1 MTERWYKQWKRC
13 TVHPDLKVDYFHN
26 VNNREKAY
34 WLGVLY
40 SDGCISKHHTS
51 IQIQIELN
59 QGDECLIDR
68 FCECVGLDKTRK
80 RHRIRETDTES
91 VTICFICRKMGE
103 DLLRHGLKF
112 EKSRTIEY
120 PKSLGTRD
128 LELAFL
134 LGYYDGDGAHH
145 TTRITS
151 GSIRF
156 LKQARKRF
164 NLPYKIRREEGGG
177 EICGRKIRGIRYRM
191 FLGAELFNEMME
203 NYTDSMPRKRWFP
216 CDSKERLRR
225 SAEACTPE
233 MNRKRKDQQ
242 GSWRAITENELGR
255 MVWEMP
261 LAHIAAKYSVNA
273 PSVAKKCKKYDIPRP
288 ERGYWTKRRSLET
301 RQNKSSRR
309 HHLEDIVDKDSWS
322 VI

>member
-1 MTERWYKQWKRC
+1 MTERWYEQWKRC

-26 VNNREKAY
+26 VDNREKAY

-40 SDGCISKHHTS
+40 SDGCISKHRTS
-51 IQIQIELN
+51 IQIQIEL
-59 QGDECLIDR
+59 GREDEYLIDR

-80 RHRIRETDTES
+80 KHRIRETGTES
-91 VTICFICRKMGE
+91 VTICFICKEMGK
-103 DLLRHGLKF
+103 DLLEHGLKPK
-112 EKSRTIEY
+112 KSRSIEY

-156 LKQARKRF
+156 LEQVRRRF
-164 NLPYKIRREEGGG
+164 NLTYKIRREVGGG
-177 EICGRKIRGIRYRM
+177 EIRGRKIRGTRYRM

-203 NYTDSMPRKRWFP
+203 NYNGSMPRKRWFP

-225 SAEACTPE
+225 SAEACTSE
-233 MNRKRKDQQ
+233 MNHERKDQQ
-242 GSWRAITENELGR
+242 VSWRAITENELGR

-261 LAHIAAKYSVNA
+261 LARIADMYGVSAT
-273 PSVAKKCKKYDIPRP
+273 SVAKKCEKCDTARP
-288 ERGYWTKRRSLET
+288 SRGYWAKRRSLE
-301 RQNKSSRR
+301 RQENLDRR
-309 HHLEDIVDKDSWS
+309 RRFGDFWN
-322 VI
+322 